1 VPVDTRLKS
10 VRSNWRPVV
19 LLWAWLGGLPALLSG
34 AAPVTPSPRP
44 GDIVPREVAVAAI
57 VSGSEDTRLV
67 AVSGVATSAGR
78 TSDGALH
85 LTLADKGRSCE
96 VYMPGYPSDGVPS
109 ELVDARMKV
118 TGVCAFEPG
127 GNGKPGRSTI
137 WGRSPADMAVLKPA
151 ATEGTLPYSQ
161 ILKLVT
167 DGPTNAPSN
176 RIRLRGSVTYAQGRE
191 VYLQDGS
198 GGILVDTDTPLKEGD
213 EIDLSGFLD
222 WQDSLPTLRNPHIR
236 AKSTGVPPPPI
247 GISASILNSGKL
259 VYSLVRLN
267 ATVVQQSRHDGVD
280 ELVCRDGQL
289 IFVADLKSGPT
300 NVAPPLEPE
309 SEVQLTGFVAP
320 QIVSGGSA
328 LAPKLILRS
337 SSDILLL
344 RPPSW
349 WTARRLTNLLGSVC
363 AGVLLA
369 GGWVFMLRRKVS
381 AQAALI
387 DAQFEKETVLEAQYS
402 DLVQNASDIVYTHD
416 LEGNLTSVNESGQR
430 LLGYRTDELMRMN
443 LSDFLPE
450 EGLHKARAML
460 DQKIKDRGRTTYEVP
475 AIDKYGRRVDLEVS
489 SWVVY
494 REGKP
499 FSVQGI
505 ARDISSRRVAEKAL
519 REGEQKYRDVVETS
533 QDLIWS
539 VDAHGRWTFV
549 NRAALRI
556 YGCDPEELRG
566 RPVAEREAV
575 SNSGFMERALANLD
589 GREALGFES
598 WHKRRDGTLVL
609 LSFQAIVVRDA
620 KGDLLGLQ
628 GSARDITQ
636 HKRDQENILRLAA
649 AVQQATEIVAI
660 LDTAGVIQYVN
671 PSFERIT
678 EFRTED
684 AMGRGFSFLLAELPE
699 TPSFL
704 EIAATIS
711 RSGFWSGRLRARK
724 RDQNLFDAEATIS
737 SIRDE
742 QKRVINYACLLRD
755 VSRESHLEEQVR
767 LSQKMEAIGLLAGG
781 VAHDFNNL
789 LQVID
794 GYAGLA
800 LGSLGAVEECR
811 QNLEKV
817 LSATLRATQL
827 TRQLLAFGR
836 QQTLQTVDADLN
848 DLVAEHLHMVRRLIG
863 THIEV
868 EFFPEPDLQ
877 NVRVDRGQME
887 QVLLNLCINARDA
900 MSSGGQLM
908 VELRNETLDAPKIPP
923 GAEMRPGPAVR
934 LTVRDNGAGMDKAT
948 ISRIFDPFFTTKAK
962 GKGTGLGLSVVY
974 GIIKQHGGFIQVE
987 SDPGVGTKFNIYL
1000 PATERGDSVVIRK
1013 PGNVAA
1019 TGEETVLLAEDEPLV
1034 REIASKVL
1042 MGAGYKV
1049 ILAENGQEAVEFFD
1063 KTPGDIDLLLFDVLM
1078 PRLGGPA
1085 AYLQIRKVRADVP
1098 VLFCTGFGGTDPLLE
1113 SLMAEGLEVL
1123 NKPYSAHHFLERVR
1137 HTLDHFTSPTGLNDL
1152 PPQLDDESRHPENA

>member
-1 VPVDTRLKS
+1 M
-10 VRSNWRPVV
+10 
-19 LLWAWLGGLPALLSG
+19 SG
-34 AAPVTPSPRP
+34 AAAPADSSVPTNAARIIRLAKAAPTPSQ
-44 GDIVPREVAVAAI
+44 GDSIPREVAVADL
-57 VSGSEDTRLV
+57 VNGGEDGRLV
-67 AVSGVATSAGR
+67 TVSGVATSAAR
-78 TSDGALH
+78 SSDGALV
-85 LTLADKGRSCE
+85 LTLANKGRSCE
-96 VYMPGYPSDGVPS
+96 VIMPGYPSDGVPT
-109 ELVDARMKV
+109 ELIDARIKV
-118 TGVCAFEPG
+118 TGVCASESG
-127 GNGKPGRSTI
+127 GKGKPGKSTI
-137 WGRSPADMAVLKPA
+137 WGRSLADMAVLKPA
-151 ATEGTLPYSQ
+151 IAEGILPFSQ

-167 DGPTNAPSN
+167 NDPTNAPAN
-176 RIRLRGSVTYAQGRE
+176 RIRLRGSVTYVHGRE

-198 GGILVDTDTPLKEGD
+198 GAILLDTASPLKEGD
-213 EIDLSGFLD
+213 EIDVSGFLD
-222 WQDSLPTLRNPHIR
+222 WQDSLPFLRSAHVR
-236 AKSTGVPPPPI
+236 AISAGVLPPPI
-247 GISASILNSGKL
+247 GISATILDSGKL
-259 VYSLVRLN
+259 AYSLVRLN
-267 ATVVQQSRHDGVD
+267 ATVVQESHRDGMD

-289 IFVADLKSGPT
+289 IFVADLKDGAT
-300 NVAPPLEPE
+300 NVAPSLESG

-320 QIVSGGSA
+320 QLGAGGSV
-328 LAPKLILRS
+328 LAPKLLLRS

-349 WTARRLTNLLGSVC
+349 WTARRLVVLLCILC
-363 AGVLLA
+363 AGLFLA
-369 GGWVFMLRRKVS
+369 AGWVFMLRRKVS
-381 AQAALI
+381 AQAQLI
-387 DAQFEKETVLEAQYS
+387 DVQFEKETVLEAQYR

-443 LSDFLPE
+443 LSDFLQE
-450 EGLHKARAML
+450 DGLRKARAML
-460 DQKIKDRGRTTYEVP
+460 AQKIKDRGRTTYEVP
-475 AIDKYGRRVDLEVS
+475 AIDKYGRRVELEVS

-494 REGKP
+494 HEGKP

-505 ARDISSRRVAEKAL
+505 ARDISSRRLAENAL

-566 RPVAEREAV
+566 RPVAEREAE
-575 SNSGFMERALANLD
+575 SNTGFMERALANLD
-589 GREALGFES
+589 GREALAFES
-598 WHKRRDGTLVL
+598 WHKRKDGTLVL
-609 LSFQAIVVRDA
+609 LSFQAIIVRDA

-636 HKRDQENILRLAA
+636 QKRDQENILRLAA

-678 EFRTED
+678 GFRTED
-684 AMGRGFSFLLAELPE
+684 AIDRGFSFLLAELPE

-711 RSGFWSGRLRARK
+711 RTGSWSGRLRARK
-724 RDQNLFDAEATIS
+724 HDQNLFDAEGTIS
-737 SIRDE
+737 SIRDD

-848 DLVAEHLHMVRRLIG
+848 DLVSEHLHMVRRLIG

-868 EFFPEPDLQ
+868 EFFPEADLQ

-900 MSSGGQLM
+900 MPTGGQLM

-934 LTVRDNGAGMDKAT
+934 LSVRDNGAGMDKAT
-948 ISRIFDPFFTTKAK
+948 LSRIFDPFFTTKAK

-987 SDPGVGTKFNIYL
+987 SEPGIGTTFNIYL
-1000 PATERGDSVVIRK
+1000 PAVERGDVVTIRK
-1013 PGNVAA
+1013 PGLVAA
-1019 TGEETVLLAEDEPLV
+1019 TGE
-1034 REIASKVL
+1034 
-1042 MGAGYKV
+1042 
-1049 ILAENGQEAVEFFD
+1049 
-1063 KTPGDIDLLLFDVLM
+1063 
-1078 PRLGGPA
+1078 
-1085 AYLQIRKVRADVP
+1085 AYRRGV
-1098 VLFCTGFGGTDPLLE
+1098 
-1113 SLMAEGLEVL
+1113 
-1123 NKPYSAHHFLERVR
+1123 
-1137 HTLDHFTSPTGLNDL
+1137 
-1152 PPQLDDESRHPENA
+1152 